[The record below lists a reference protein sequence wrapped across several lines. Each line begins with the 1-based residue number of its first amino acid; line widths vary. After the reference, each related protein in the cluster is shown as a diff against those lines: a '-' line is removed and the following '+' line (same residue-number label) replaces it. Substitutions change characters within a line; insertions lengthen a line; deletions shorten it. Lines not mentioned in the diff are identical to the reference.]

1 MGVSAFGELRTL
13 DAMHHDDL
21 LSSLRADAAALLAAA
36 RSAHPDQVIEACP
49 GWKPI
54 DLVWHIGE
62 VHFFWGTMVRRR
74 FTDPEQVDSLRPER
88 PADDEGVF
96 DFAEGSAEMLI
107 EALSSVDPSTEVW
120 TWSEQKDVAFV
131 IRRMAQETAV
141 HRVDAERAAGNP
153 YRVDAELASDGI
165 DEFLEFFFRLW
176 TADGALPLDGSVHL
190 HCTDVDGEWV
200 VTTDADGACAITR
213 EHAKGDAAMRGDAHD
228 LLMVLWRRAPIE
240 TVDIIGDR
248 SVAERLVA
256 RTNLE

>member
-36 RSAHPDQVIEACP
+36 RSADPDQVIEACP

-153 YRVDAELASDGI
+153 IASTPTWPRTASTSFWSSSSGCGPPTAHYRSTVRCTCTAPT
-165 DEFLEFFFRLW
+165 W
-176 TADGALPLDGSVHL
+176 TANG
-190 HCTDVDGEWV
+190 W
-200 VTTDADGACAITR
+200 
-213 EHAKGDAAMRGDAHD
+213 
-228 LLMVLWRRAPIE
+228 
-240 TVDIIGDR
+240 
-248 SVAERLVA
+248 
-256 RTNLE
+256 